1 MKKILSIFLSII
13 MIFGSVACVSVFA
26 ENDVNVNMGDFF
38 GNDDPFAPKINVSLE
53 KYHRRVDLDINRIA
67 VNSELET
74 LALLM

>member
-38 GNDDPFAPKINVSLE
+38 GNDEDVYNYFFGK
-53 KYHRRVDLDINRIA
+53 
-67 VNSELET
+67 
-74 LALLM
+74 